1 MSGKQ
6 KLAFNLRKVTKNV
19 VKLPKP
25 AKIKGKISTQR
36 HDIHVYVYTMN
47 KEIFIIS
54 CISKTRVFTSARILT
69 LEKLC

>member
-25 AKIKGKISTQR
+25 AKIKGKISNKR
-36 HDIHVYVYTMN
+36 HDIHVYVYT
-47 KEIFIIS
+47 
-54 CISKTRVFTSARILT
+54 ILHYIVY
-69 LEKLC
+69 

>member
-1 MSGKQ
+1 MSEKQ

-25 AKIKGKISTQR
+25 AKIIY
-36 HDIHVYVYTMN
+36 IHVYVYTMN

-54 CISKTRVFTSARILT
+54 CISKTRVFTSVRILT

>member
-36 HDIHVYVYTMN
+36 HDIHVYVYTMK
-47 KEIFIIS
+47 KEIS
-54 CISKTRVFTSARILT
+54 SLYRVVAKLGFSPQSAS
-69 LEKLC
+69 